1 MWFWW
6 NFLNSLNLVL
16 SKWQLLV
23 QAGDKDFMRIMTNTS
38 FSAGFILYKILFIT
52 FGIYYCKLYRILLN
66 SFGTCRWKTL
76 LVILDVDSQLELLT
90 DCLMCMTY
98 PLVNIMVF
106 SFKIFARQKTRF
118 EATCWL
124 PNLYDLSISCCQVSS
139 ALPTEMLHDDFLT
152 WKGFPLELF
161 EWNQLVTLVFSTW
174 ASNVELS
181 CFLFH

>member
-23 QAGDKDFMRIMTNTS
+23 QAGDKDFMRIMTYTS

-106 SFKIFARQKTRF
+106 SFKIFARQKQGLRPLVGCQIYMICQFHAVRF
-118 EATCWL
+118 PVLCQQKC
-124 PNLYDLSISCCQVSS
+124 YMMISWHEK
-139 ALPTEMLHDDFLT
+139 A
-152 WKGFPLELF
+152 
-161 EWNQLVTLVFSTW
+161 
-174 ASNVELS
+174 
-181 CFLFH
+181 FH